1 MGAAIMKSCFA
12 GEPADAPRRLTHH
25 RHHHQVHA
33 TAHHHH
39 HEARRR
45 HEQPCTRTLAKT
57 MPPSAATPPLPQ
69 HTRSRTDRRS
79 AACLESPDKELLAKK
94 KKTHADRHALELAHT
109 AVRLQQLGQDA
120 PKKSLAGS
128 VSSEAATMSE
138 SSFVADSPSHAASP
152 ARVCRASPTGRSPSS
167 GAAAGFRA
175 LLPDEYVLECVAG
188 KGTTST
194 CYKCV
199 RKTDGRRFACK
210 IIEKRKLAPSARKRR
225 EVAAQLRREVDVL
238 RRVDHPHIA
247 KLEQAFEDDNYLI
260 LIMELLEGGELFDAI
275 VDKGRFSEREAV
287 HVARCVLS
295 AIQHMHERG
304 VVHRDLKPENMLLAV
319 SPRRRR
325 GALDVK
331 IIDFGF
337 AKVLSEGA
345 TSTSFLGTGG
355 YLAPEILLRQPYG
368 TSVDMWSFGVLTYLL
383 LCGRLPFAATTQLRP
398 NQKIQSLYKL
408 TFPKR
413 YWHGVS
419 PMAIDFLQRVLVLN
433 SSARMTA
440 TEALNHPWLRC

>member
-1 MGAAIMKSCFA
+1 MGAAIMKTCFA
-12 GEPADAPRRLTHH
+12 GEPFETPH
-25 RHHHQVHA
+25 RHHQHMS
-33 TAHHHH
+33 HHD
-39 HEARRR
+39 ARRR
-45 HEQPCTRTLAKT
+45 YEQQCTRSLAKT
-57 MPPSAATPPLPQ
+57 MPPSATAVTP
-69 HTRSRTDRRS
+69 HARRVDRRS
-79 AACLESPDKELLAKK
+79 AAGLESPDKELLAKK
-94 KKTHADRHALELAHT
+94 YAARRALDLPQT
-109 AVRLQQLGQDA
+109 AVHLQKLGHDVA
-120 PKKSLAGS
+120 KSRKSPASS

-138 SSFVADSPSHAASP
+138 SSFVADSPSHAISP
-152 ARVCRASPTGRSPSS
+152 VRRSSPT
-167 GAAAGFRA
+167 AAGFRA
-175 LLPDEYVLECVAG
+175 LLPSQYVLECVAG

-194 CYKCV
+194 CYKCK

-210 IIEKRKLAPSARKRR
+210 IIEKRKLAPSARKRM

-247 KLEQAFEDDNYLI
+247 KLEQSFEDDNYLI
-260 LIMELLEGGELFDAI
+260 LIMELMEGGELFDAI

-287 HVARCVLS
+287 HVARCILS

-319 SPRRRR
+319 STRR
-325 GALDVK
+325 GRRQDAANPLNIK

-337 AKVLSEGA
+337 AKILKEGA

-413 YWHGVS
+413 YWRGVS
-419 PMAIDFLQRVLVLN
+419 PVAIDFLQRVLVLN
-433 SSARMTA
+433 PSARLTA

>member
-12 GEPADAPRRLTHH
+12 GEPFEAPRR
-25 RHHHQVHA
+25 HHHIQHMS
-33 TAHHHH
+33 HHD
-39 HEARRR
+39 ARRR
-45 HEQPCTRTLAKT
+45 YEQQCTRSLAKT
-57 MPPSAATPPLPQ
+57 MPPSATSATP
-69 HTRSRTDRRS
+69 HARRTRS
-79 AACLESPDKELLAKK
+79 AAGLESPDKELLVKK
-94 KKTHADRHALELAHT
+94 YAARRGLELPQS
-109 AVRLQQLGQDA
+109 AVHLQKLGQDVA
-120 PKKSLAGS
+120 KLRKSPASS

-138 SSFVADSPSHAASP
+138 SSFVADSPSHAPDGPYLGRGIPCPP
-152 ARVCRASPTGRSPSS
+152 A
-167 GAAAGFRA
+167 
-175 LLPDEYVLECVAG
+175 DEYVLECVAG

-194 CYKCV
+194 CYKCM
-199 RKTDGRRFACK
+199 RRTDGRRFACK
-210 IIEKRKLAPSARKRR
+210 IIEKRKLAPSARKRM
-225 EVAAQLRREVDVL
+225 EVAAQLRREVEVL

-247 KLEQAFEDDNYLI
+247 KLEQSFEDDNYLI
-260 LIMELLEGGELFDAI
+260 LVMELMEGGELFDAI

-287 HVARCVLS
+287 HVARCILS

-319 SPRRRR
+319 STRR
-325 GALDVK
+325 GRREDVASPLDIK

-337 AKVLSEGA
+337 AKILKEGA

-398 NQKIQSLYKL
+398 NQKIQALYKL

-413 YWHGVS
+413 YWRGVS
-419 PMAIDFLQRVLVLN
+419 PVAIDFLQRVLVLN
-433 SSARMTA
+433 RPQDLQPQRHSTTLAPVLKVANTA
-440 TEALNHPWLRC
+440 LGIYSMQFIDLQA

>member
-12 GEPADAPRRLTHH
+12 GEPVEPPRRHRPHVSHH
-25 RHHHQVHA
+25 DARH
-33 TAHHHH
+33 
-39 HEARRR
+39 RY
-45 HEQPCTRTLAKT
+45 EQQCTRSLAKT
-57 MPPSAATPPLPQ
+57 LPPSNSAT
-69 HTRSRTDRRS
+69 HVRRVDRRS
-79 AACLESPDKELLAKK
+79 AAGLESPDKELLRKK
-94 KKTHADRHALELAHT
+94 CADRRALELAQT
-109 AVRLQQLGQDA
+109 AVRLQQVGRDT
-120 PKKSLAGS
+120 KKSPASS

-152 ARVCRASPTGRSPSS
+152 VRRSPIGRASATSFRS
-167 GAAAGFRA
+167 

-194 CYKCV
+194 CYKCM

-210 IIEKRKLAPSARKRR
+210 IIEKRKLAPSARKRI

-238 RRVDHPHIA
+238 RRVNHPHIA
-247 KLEQAFEDDNYLI
+247 KLEQSFEDDNYLI
-260 LIMELLEGGELFDAI
+260 LVMELMEGGELFDAI

-287 HVARCVLS
+287 HVARCILS

-319 SPRRRR
+319 STRRRR
-325 GALDVK
+325 RQDVASALDVK

-337 AKVLSEGA
+337 AKILKEGA

-398 NQKIQSLYKL
+398 TQKIQSLYKL

-419 PMAIDFLQRVLVLN
+419 PVAIDFLQRVLVLN
-433 SSARMTA
+433 PSTRLTA
-440 TEALNHPWLRC
+440 TEALDHPWLRC

>member
-12 GEPADAPRRLTHH
+12 GDPHELPHH
-25 RHHHQVHA
+25 D
-33 TAHHHH
+33 
-39 HEARRR
+39 ARRR
-45 HEQPCTRTLAKT
+45 YEASRASYKSPYPQHARTPQDPKKQSKKQSKTRVELASSAVKLRQVGQ
-57 MPPSAATPPLPQ
+57 SAA
-69 HTRSRTDRRS
+69 S
-79 AACLESPDKELLAKK
+79 
-94 KKTHADRHALELAHT
+94 
-109 AVRLQQLGQDA
+109 
-120 PKKSLAGS
+120 SL
-128 VSSEAATMSE
+128 SSEAATLSD
-138 SSFVADSPSHAASP
+138 SSFDSPTHSP
-152 ARVCRASPTGRSPSS
+152 ARARSPR
-167 GAAAGFRA
+167 GLGFRA
-175 LLPDEYVLECVAG
+175 LLPADYALESVAG

-194 CYKCV
+194 CYKC
-199 RKTDGRRFACK
+199 RRRSDGRRFACK
-210 IIEKRKLAPSARKRR
+210 IIEKRKLAPSARKRL

-238 RRVDHPHIA
+238 KRLDHPHIA

-260 LIMELLEGGELFDAI
+260 LVMELLEGGELFDAI
-275 VDKGRFSEREAV
+275 VNKGRFSEKEAA

-295 AIQHMHERG
+295 AIQHMHARG

-319 SPRRRR
+319 STRHRRRHDLAT
-325 GALDVK
+325 ALNVK

-355 YLAPEILLRQPYG
+355 YLAPEILLRKPYA
-368 TSVDMWSFGVLTYLL
+368 TAVDMWSFGVLTYLL

-413 YWHGVS
+413 YWQGVS

-433 SSARMTA
+433 PSARLTA
-440 TEALNHPWLRC
+440 TEALDHPWLRC

>member
-12 GEPADAPRRLTHH
+12 GEPFEAPRR
-25 RHHHQVHA
+25 HHHIQHMS
-33 TAHHHH
+33 HHD
-39 HEARRR
+39 ARRR
-45 HEQPCTRTLAKT
+45 YEQQCTRSLAKT
-57 MPPSAATPPLPQ
+57 MPPSATSATP
-69 HTRSRTDRRS
+69 HARRVERRS
-79 AACLESPDKELLAKK
+79 AAGLESPDKELLVKK
-94 KKTHADRHALELAHT
+94 YAARRGLELPQS
-109 AVRLQQLGQDA
+109 AVHLQKLGQDVA
-120 PKKSLAGS
+120 KLRKSPASS

-138 SSFVADSPSHAASP
+138 SSFVADSPSHAVSP
-152 ARVCRASPTGRSPSS
+152 VRRPSPTGRTS
-167 GAAAGFRA
+167 AAGFRV

-194 CYKCV
+194 CYKCM
-199 RKTDGRRFACK
+199 RRTDGRRFACK
-210 IIEKRKLAPSARKRR
+210 IIEKRKLAPSARKRM
-225 EVAAQLRREVDVL
+225 EVAAQLRREVEVL

-247 KLEQAFEDDNYLI
+247 KLEQSFEDDNYLI
-260 LIMELLEGGELFDAI
+260 LVMELMEGGELFDAI

-287 HVARCVLS
+287 HVARCILS

-319 SPRRRR
+319 STRR
-325 GALDVK
+325 GRREDVASPLDIK

-337 AKVLSEGA
+337 AKILKEGA

-398 NQKIQSLYKL
+398 NQKIQALYKL

-413 YWHGVS
+413 YWRGVS
-419 PMAIDFLQRVLVLN
+419 PVAIDFLQRVLVLN
-433 SSARMTA
+433 QSARLTA

>member
-1 MGAAIMKSCFA
+1 MGAAIMKSCFV
-12 GEPADAPRRLTHH
+12 GEPADAPRRLAHH
-25 RHHHQVHA
+25 HHHHQVHA
-33 TAHHHH
+33 AHH

-57 MPPSAATPPLPQ
+57 MPPSAATPPL
-69 HTRSRTDRRS
+69 HARGRRS

-94 KKTHADRHALELAHT
+94 KTHAALELPHT
-109 AVRLQQLGQDA
+109 AVRLQQLGHDA
-120 PKKSLAGS
+120 ARKSPASS

-152 ARVCRASPTGRSPSS
+152 ARVGRNSPTAS
-167 GAAAGFRA
+167 GFRA
-175 LLPDEYVLECVAG
+175 LLPDEYALECVAG

-210 IIEKRKLAPSARKRR
+210 IIEKRRLAPSARKRM

-260 LIMELLEGGELFDAI
+260 LIMELMEGGELFDAI

-295 AIQHMHERG
+295 AMQHMHERG

-319 SPRRRR
+319 SSRRRR
-325 GALDVK
+325 RQDVASALDVK

-433 SSARMTA
+433 PSARLTA
-440 TEALNHPWLRC
+440 TEALNHPWLRS

>member
-12 GEPADAPRRLTHH
+12 GEPADAPRRLPHQH
-25 RHHHQVHA
+25 RLHHQVQ
-33 TAHHHH
+33 HHHH
-39 HEARRR
+39 DARRR

-57 MPPSAATPPLPQ
+57 VPPSPAPP
-69 HTRSRTDRRS
+69 HARSRSDRRS
-79 AACLESPDKELLAKK
+79 AACLESPDRQLLAKK
-94 KKTHADRHALELAHT
+94 KLALAHAALELPHT
-109 AVRLQQLGQDA
+109 AVRLQQLGA
-120 PKKSLAGS
+120 KKSPSGS

-167 GAAAGFRA
+167 SSGFRA
-175 LLPDEYVLECVAG
+175 LLPDDYALECVAG

-199 RKTDGRRFACK
+199 RRSDGRRFACK
-210 IIEKRKLAPSARKRR
+210 IIEKRRLAPSARKRV

-247 KLEQAFEDDNYLI
+247 KLEQAFEDDSYLI

-319 SPRRRR
+319 SPRSRRR
-325 GALDVK
+325 RQDVASTLDVK

-433 SSARMTA
+433 QSARLTA

>member
-1 MGAAIMKSCFA
+1 MGAAIMKSCFV
-12 GEPADAPRRLTHH
+12 GEPTEPLRVS
-25 RHHHQVHA
+25 HQ
-33 TAHHHH
+33 
-39 HEARRR
+39 EARRR
-45 HEQPCTRTLAKT
+45 YEN
-57 MPPSAATPPLPQ
+57 
-69 HTRSRTDRRS
+69 HTRSVAKPGPQSTAHARRV
-79 AACLESPDKELLAKK
+79 AGLESPSKQLLAKK
-94 KKTHADRHALELAHT
+94 KNARRALELAQT
-109 AVRLQQLGQDA
+109 AVRLQHLGHDR
-120 PKKSLAGS
+120 KSPASS
-128 VSSEAATMSE
+128 VSSEAATLSE
-138 SSFVADSPSHAASP
+138 SSFVADSPIHAASP
-152 ARVCRASPTGRSPSS
+152 VRRSPVAS
-167 GAAAGFRA
+167 GFRA
-175 LLPDEYVLECVAG
+175 LLPEQYVLECVAG

-210 IIEKRKLAPSARKRR
+210 IIEKRKLAPSARKRM

-238 RRVDHPHIA
+238 RRVNHPHIA

-260 LIMELLEGGELFDAI
+260 LVMELMEGGELFDAI
-275 VDKGRFSEREAV
+275 VDKGRFNEHEAAV
-287 HVARCVLS
+287 HVARCILS

-319 SPRRRR
+319 STRRRR
-325 GALDVK
+325 PGALDVK

-337 AKVLSEGA
+337 AKVLKEGA

-413 YWHGVS
+413 YWRGVS
-419 PMAIDFLQRVLVLN
+419 PVAIDFLQRVLVLN
-433 SSARMTA
+433 PTARLTA
-440 TEALNHPWLRC
+440 TEALNHPWLKC

>member
-1 MGAAIMKSCFA
+1 
-12 GEPADAPRRLTHH
+12 
-25 RHHHQVHA
+25 
-33 TAHHHH
+33 
-39 HEARRR
+39 
-45 HEQPCTRTLAKT
+45 
-57 MPPSAATPPLPQ
+57 
-69 HTRSRTDRRS
+69 
-79 AACLESPDKELLAKK
+79 
-94 KKTHADRHALELAHT
+94 
-109 AVRLQQLGQDA
+109 VRLQQVG
-120 PKKSLAGS
+120 KSPAS
-128 VSSEAATMSE
+128 SCSSEAATLSE
-138 SSFVADSPSHAASP
+138 SSFVADSPSNAASP
-152 ARVCRASPTGRSPSS
+152 ARRASPTGRAS
-167 GAAAGFRA
+167 ATGFRA
-175 LLPDEYVLECVAG
+175 LLPEDYVLECVAG

-199 RKTDGRRFACK
+199 RRSDGRRFACK
-210 IIEKRKLAPSARKRR
+210 IIEKRRLAPSARKRM

-247 KLEQAFEDDNYLI
+247 KLEEAFEDDNFLI
-260 LIMELLEGGELFDAI
+260 LVMELLEGGELFDAI

-287 HVARCVLS
+287 HVARCILS
-295 AIQHMHERG
+295 AIQHMHQRG
-304 VVHRDLKPENMLLAV
+304 VMHRDLKPENMLLAV
-319 SPRRRR
+319 STRRRR
-325 GALDVK
+325 GAAATSMDVK

-413 YWHGVS
+413 YWQGVS

-433 SSARMTA
+433 PAARLTA

>member
-1 MGAAIMKSCFA
+1 MGAAIMKSCFV
-12 GEPADAPRRLTHH
+12 GEPVEPPRRPHVSHH
-25 RHHHQVHA
+25 D
-33 TAHHHH
+33 AH
-39 HEARRR
+39 RRY
-45 HEQPCTRTLAKT
+45 EQQSTRLLAKT
-57 MPPSAATPPLPQ
+57 LPPTATPV
-69 HTRSRTDRRS
+69 RRS
-79 AACLESPDKELLAKK
+79 DKELLRKK
-94 KKTHADRHALELAHT
+94 CADRRALELAQT
-109 AVRLQQLGQDA
+109 AVRLQQVG
-120 PKKSLAGS
+120 KKSPASS

-152 ARVCRASPTGRSPSS
+152 VRRSPMGRASTSFRS
-167 GAAAGFRA
+167 
-175 LLPDEYVLECVAG
+175 LLPDDYVLECVAG

-194 CYKCV
+194 CYKCM

-210 IIEKRKLAPSARKRR
+210 IIEKRKLAPSARKRI

-247 KLEQAFEDDNYLI
+247 KLEQSFEDDNYLI
-260 LIMELLEGGELFDAI
+260 LVMELMEGGELFDAI
-275 VDKGRFSEREAV
+275 VDKGRFSEREAI
-287 HVARCVLS
+287 HVARCILS

-304 VVHRDLKPENMLLAV
+304 VIHRDLKPENMLLAV
-319 SPRRRR
+319 STRR
-325 GALDVK
+325 GRRQDVASALDIK

-337 AKVLSEGA
+337 AKVLKEGA

-398 NQKIQSLYKL
+398 TQKIQSLYKL

-413 YWHGVS
+413 YWHGIS
-419 PMAIDFLQRVLVLN
+419 PVAIDFLQRVLVLN
-433 SSARMTA
+433 PSTRFTA

>member
-12 GEPADAPRRLTHH
+12 GEPVDAPCRH
-25 RHHHQVHA
+25 RQHHHHM
-33 TAHHHH
+33 TH

-45 HEQPCTRTLAKT
+45 YDQRSLAKT
-57 MPPSAATPPLPQ
+57 MPPSAAPPA
-69 HTRSRTDRRS
+69 RSR
-79 AACLESPDKELLAKK
+79 CLESPDKQLLAKK
-94 KKTHADRHALELAHT
+94 HAGRRGLELSRS
-109 AVRLQQLGQDA
+109 AVHLQYLGQEKRSPA
-120 PKKSLAGS
+120 SS

-138 SSFVADSPSHAASP
+138 SSFVSDSPSHVASP
-152 ARVCRASPTGRSPSS
+152 GRRISPTGRGS
-167 GAAAGFRA
+167 AAGFRA

-210 IIEKRKLAPSARKRR
+210 IIEKRRLAPSARKRM

-247 KLEQAFEDDNYLI
+247 KLEQAFEDDSYLI

-319 SPRRRR
+319 STRRRR
-325 GALDVK
+325 GQNVASSLDVK

-355 YLAPEILLRQPYG
+355 YLAPEILLRQPYD
-368 TSVDMWSFGVLTYLL
+368 TSVDMWSFGVLIYLL

-413 YWHGVS
+413 YWLGVS

-433 SSARMTA
+433 PSTRLTA